1 MKKIII
7 IFILFS
13 NVVFS
18 QDFQTRLSLSTGG
31 VMTFSTAEHNIW
43 KQYNGI
49 RLGSFKNTLNILFS
63 TGYNIK
69 IKNDILTSISVLAE
83 TGYNFSGY
91 SRPTDKNF
99 GSEGGTFYFH
109 SLVLWLI
116 STLNFHNDVSLG
128 IGAGVMFPLHANIH
142 DYWEFMGDYTGV
154 KELSYKDI
162 KKLYKVP
169 VMPYIKL
176 SVERTVKYDK
186 VDLIA
191 GGVFTYNF
199 GMNCDSEVLTH
210 SSVAMASFAY
220 NNYKFSALA
229 FEVFLGFGFGRPK

>member
-1 MKKIII
+1 MKKLIP
-7 IFILFS
+7 IFLLFS

-18 QDFQTRLSLSTGG
+18 QDFQARLSLSMGA
-31 VMTFSTAEHNIW
+31 VMTFSTAKHNIW
-43 KQYNGI
+43 KQYNGFRMGGYPFI
-49 RLGSFKNTLNILFS
+49 LNTLFS
-63 TGYNIK
+63 TGYNFK

-109 SLVLWLI
+109 SLVLGLI
-116 STLNFHNDVSLG
+116 STLNFYNDVSLG
-128 IGAGVMFPLHANIH
+128 IGAGVMFPLHANIFG
-142 DYWEFMGDYTGV
+142 YWELMGDYTGV

-176 SVERTVKYDK
+176 SVEKTIKYNK

-199 GMNCDSEVLTH
+199 GMSCDSEVLTY
-210 SSVAMASFAY
+210 SSKAMASFAY
-220 NNYKFSALA
+220 NNYKFSAFSA
-229 FEVFLGFGFGRPK
+229 EVFIGFGFGRPK